1 MNFLKESGIPI
12 MIYYPKPMHEQPAYK
27 RFAFND
33 KLANSNDLAR
43 MVFSIPVHSYLTNL
57 QIEYIVEKLKKAK
70 KLYY

>member
-1 MNFLKESGIPI
+1 
-12 MIYYPKPMHEQPAYK
+12 MIYYSKPMHEQPAYK
-27 RFAFND
+27 RFVFND